1 MESDPT
7 EAVPYFRVS
16 TDEQANGQ
24 DAQLDACSIYC
35 ARLGWSMGEPGVD
48 DDVSGAL
55 PLDKRPGMLDALGRL
70 KRGGVLLVAK
80 RDRLGR
86 DPFVVAMIEAAV
98 KRQKGRVVSVAGEGT
113 DGDDPT
119 SVLMRRIIDAF
130 AEYERLIIRSRT
142 KAALGAMRRRNR
154 RTGGVPLGYDLAD
167 DGGRSKRGDLP
178 NLLVENPAELATLAT
193 IAELWAG
200 GKKAGGRSFRDVA
213 AELDKLG
220 VPTKTGAALW
230 HHSTVAK
237 LVNRTGG

>member
-16 TDEQANGQ
+16 TDEQANSQ
-24 DAQLDACSIYC
+24 DAQLDACSTYC
-35 ARLGWSMGEPGVD
+35 ARFGWTMAEPGID

-98 KRQKGRVVSVAGEGT
+98 KRQGGRVVSVAGEGT
-113 DGDDPT
+113 EGDDPT

-130 AEYERLIIRSRT
+130 AEYERLIIKART
-142 KAALGAMRRRNR
+142 RAALGAMRRRNR
-154 RTGGVPLGYDLAD
+154 RTGGVPLGFDLAD

-178 NLLVENPAELATLAT
+178 NLLVENVAELATLAT

-200 GKKAGGRSFRDVA
+200 GPRAGGLSLRNVA
-213 AELDKLG
+213 TELDRLG
-220 VPTKTGAALW
+220 VPTKTGAARW
-230 HHSTVAK
+230 HHSTIAK
-237 LVNRTGG
+237 LVNRAG

>member
-1 MESDPT
+1 MGSDAI

-16 TDEQANGQ
+16 TDEQANGRN
-24 DAQLDACSIYC
+24 AQLDTCTTYC
-35 ARLGWSMGEPGVD
+35 ARSGWTMADPGVD

-55 PLDKRPGMLDALGRL
+55 PLDKRPGFLDALGRL

-98 KRQKGRVVSVAGEGT
+98 VKQGGRVVSAAGEGT
-113 DGDDPT
+113 EDDDPT

-130 AEYERLIIRSRT
+130 AEYERLIIRART

-167 DGGRSKRGDLP
+167 DGERSKRGDLP
-178 NLLVENPAELATLAT
+178 NALAENPAELATLAT
-193 IAELWAG
+193 IAEL
-200 GKKAGGRSFRDVA
+200 KAGGLSLRSIA
-213 AELDKLG
+213 AELDRLG
-220 VPTKTGAALW
+220 IPTKGGRPGW
-230 HHSTVAK
+230 HHSTVRKVLSRIA
-237 LVNRTGG
+237 